1 MKYVKSHCV
10 VITCFDEHQPGYL
23 DFLYRIR
30 ALAKVY
36 QVTLVSQQA
45 LIQQELLVPRVQYY
59 SIPHQGGKV
68 GWLTYLVKSARYA
81 RSVNPDVVILLHSA
95 LAPITMLMGNIPSCL
110 YWNEH
115 PTNLMHMPSGF
126 SPFKKS
132 LTWVLQQL
140 VFTGAKRATLVMPIG
155 EDHQADLLA
164 RGVPADKIEMQYMGV
179 ADHFARASQQP
190 RTDTTLKLVYTG
202 TVSASRG
209 RDVMLD
215 AMHLVVSN
223 NLYINLH
230 LCMVGASESELAYCQ
245 QKIQKLGLQDHVEV
259 VGRIPGDEVC
269 QYLQNADAAICIWQ
283 PSQWNMFNPP
293 TKLFEYLVAGLP
305 VLASNIR
312 THARYVTHE
321 KTGFIFDYHTQGLA
335 EAIQTLY
342 SQRERLPA
350 LKAHARS
357 AGQQYVW
364 SKLEGPFKASV
375 KKVHS
380 HAVI

>member
-1 MKYVKSHCV
+1 MINTKKTCV

-23 DFLYRIR
+23 DFMYRIR
-30 ALAKVY
+30 ALAKAY
-36 QVTLVSQQA
+36 QVTLVSQHT
-45 LIQQELLVPRVQYY
+45 LIQQELLIPRVQYH
-59 SIPHQGGKV
+59 SISHQGGKL

-81 RSVNPDVVILLHSA
+81 RSLKPDVVMLLHSA

-126 SPFKKS
+126 SPIKKV
-132 LTWVLQQL
+132 LTWLLQQL

-155 EDHQADLLA
+155 EDHQDDLLA
-164 RGVPADKIEMQYMGV
+164 RGVPAEKIEMQYMGV
-179 ADHFARASQQP
+179 ADHFARASQQL
-190 RTDTTLKLVYTG
+190 RTDSTLRLVYTG

-223 NLYINLH
+223 NLYMNLH
-230 LCMVGASESELAYCQ
+230 LCMVGASESELTYCQ
-245 QKIQKLGLQDHVEV
+245 QKIESLGLQDHVEV
-259 VGRIPGDEVC
+259 VRRIPGDEVY

-305 VLASNIR
+305 VLANNIR
-312 THARYVTHE
+312 THTRYVTHE
-321 KTGFIFDYHTQGLA
+321 KTGFIFDYHAHALA

-342 SQRERLPA
+342 SHREHLPV
-350 LKAHARS
+350 LKAQARS
-357 AGQQYVW
+357 AGQQYMW
-364 SKLEGPFKASV
+364 SKLEEPFKASV

>member
-1 MKYVKSHCV
+1 MKPHCV

-30 ALAKVY
+30 ALAKMY
-36 QVTLVSQQA
+36 QVTLVSQHS
-45 LIQQELLVPRVQYY
+45 LIQQELIIPQVKYRSL
-59 SIPHQGGKV
+59 PHQGGKL
-68 GWLTYLVKSARYA
+68 GWLTYLIKSARYA
-81 RSVNPDVVILLHSA
+81 RSLSPDVVMLLHSA
-95 LAPITMLMGNIPSCL
+95 LAPITMLMGKIPSCL

-115 PTNLMHMPSGF
+115 PTNLMHMPPGF
-126 SPFKKS
+126 SPIKQA
-132 LTWVLQQL
+132 LTWGLQQL
-140 VFTGAKRATLVMPIG
+140 VFCGAKRATLVMPIG
-155 EDHQADLLA
+155 EDHQEDLLT
-164 RGVPADKIEMQYMGV
+164 RGVRADKIEMQYMGV
-179 ADHFARASQQP
+179 ADHFARALQQP

-202 TVSASRG
+202 TISATRG

-215 AMHLVVSN
+215 AMHLVIN
-223 NLYINLH
+223 NHLIMQLH
-230 LCMVGASESELAYCQ
+230 LCMVGASESELVYCQ
-245 QKIQKLGLQDHVEV
+245 QKIQTLGLQHHVEV
-259 VGRIPGDEVC
+259 LGRVTGDEVQ

-312 THARYVTHE
+312 THTRYITHE
-321 KTGFIFDYHTQGLA
+321 KTGFIFDYNPQGLA

-342 SQRERLPA
+342 RQRQNLPA

-357 AGQQYVW
+357 AGQQYLW
-364 SKLEGPFKASV
+364 SKLEGQFKASV

-380 HAVI
+380 HAMV

>member
-1 MKYVKSHCV
+1 M
-10 VITCFDEHQPGYL
+10 

-30 ALAKVY
+30 ALSKVY
-36 QVTLVSQQA
+36 QVTLVSQQI
-45 LIQQELLVPRVQYY
+45 LIQQELMIPRVQYH
-59 SIPHQGGKV
+59 SIAHQGGKL

-81 RSVNPDVVILLHSA
+81 RNLNPDVVMLLHSA
-95 LAPITMLMGNIPSCL
+95 LAPITMLMGKTPSCL

-126 SPFKKS
+126 SPIKKS

-140 VFTGAKRATLVMPIG
+140 VFTGAKRASLVMPIG
-155 EDHQADLLA
+155 EDHHADLLA
-164 RGVPADKIEMQYMGV
+164 HGVPAEKMELQYMGV
-179 ADHFARASQQP
+179 ADHFARAPQQP

-209 RDVMLD
+209 RDVMLE

-230 LCMVGASESELAYCQ
+230 LCIVGASESELAYCQ
-245 QKIQKLGLQDHVEV
+245 QKIQDLGLHDHVEV
-259 VGRIPGDEVC
+259 LGRISGDRVH

-312 THARYVTHE
+312 THTRYVTHE
-321 KTGFIFDYHTQGLA
+321 KTGFIFDYHAQGLA

-342 SQRERLPA
+342 RQRENLPT
-350 LKAHARS
+350 LKAQARS
-357 AGQQYVW
+357 AGQQYMW
-364 SKLEGPFKASV
+364 SKLEGQFKASV
-375 KKVHS
+375 KRVHS
-380 HAVI
+380 HAII

>member
-1 MKYVKSHCV
+1 MKHIRPHCV

-23 DFLYRIR
+23 DFMYRIR
-30 ALAKVY
+30 ALAKAY
-36 QVTLVSQQA
+36 QVTLVSQHT
-45 LIQQELLVPRVQYY
+45 LIQQELLIPRVQYH
-59 SIPHQGGKV
+59 SISHQGGKL

-81 RSVNPDVVILLHSA
+81 RSLKPDVVMLLHSA

-126 SPFKKS
+126 SPIKKV
-132 LTWVLQQL
+132 LTWLLQQL

-155 EDHQADLLA
+155 EDHQDDLLA
-164 RGVPADKIEMQYMGV
+164 RGVPAEKIEMQYMGV
-179 ADHFARASQQP
+179 ADHFARASQQL
-190 RTDTTLKLVYTG
+190 RTDSTLRLVYTG

-223 NLYINLH
+223 NLYVNLH
-230 LCMVGASESELAYCQ
+230 LCMVGASESELTYCQ
-245 QKIQKLGLQDHVEV
+245 QKIESLGLQDHVEV
-259 VGRIPGDEVC
+259 VRRIPGDEVY

-305 VLASNIR
+305 VLANNIR
-312 THARYVTHE
+312 THTRYVTHE
-321 KTGFIFDYHTQGLA
+321 KTGFIFDYHAHALA

-342 SQRERLPA
+342 SHREHLPV
-350 LKAHARS
+350 LKAQARS
-357 AGQQYVW
+357 SGQQYMW
-364 SKLEGPFKASV
+364 SKLEEPFKASV

>member
-1 MKYVKSHCV
+1 MNYARPSCV
-10 VITCFDEHQPGYL
+10 VITCFDEHQPGYM

-30 ALAKVY
+30 ALSKVY
-36 QVTLVSQQA
+36 QVTLVSQQT
-45 LIQQELLVPRVQYY
+45 LIQQELMIPRVQYH
-59 SIPHQGGKV
+59 SIPHQGGKL

-81 RSVNPDVVILLHSA
+81 RNLNPDVVMLLHSA
-95 LAPITMLMGNIPSCL
+95 LAPITMLMGKTPSCL

-115 PTNLMHMPSGF
+115 PTNLMHMPTGF
-126 SPFKKS
+126 SPIKKS
-132 LTWVLQQL
+132 LTWVLHQL
-140 VFTGAKRATLVMPIG
+140 VFFGAKRASLVMPIG
-155 EDHQADLLA
+155 EDHHADLLA
-164 RGVPADKIEMQYMGV
+164 HGVPAEKMELQYMGV
-179 ADHFARASQQP
+179 ADHFARAPQQP

-209 RDVMLD
+209 RDVMLE

-230 LCMVGASESELAYCQ
+230 LCIVGASESELAYCQ
-245 QKIQKLGLQDHVEV
+245 QKIQDLGLQDHVEV
-259 VGRIPGDEVC
+259 LGRIPGDRVH

-312 THARYVTHE
+312 THTRYVTHE
-321 KTGFIFDYHTQGLA
+321 KTGFIFDYHAQGLA

-342 SQRERLPA
+342 RQRENLPA
-350 LKAHARS
+350 LKAQARS
-357 AGQQYVW
+357 AGQQYMW
-364 SKLEGPFKASV
+364 SKLEGQFKASV
-375 KKVHS
+375 KRVHS
-380 HAVI
+380 HAII